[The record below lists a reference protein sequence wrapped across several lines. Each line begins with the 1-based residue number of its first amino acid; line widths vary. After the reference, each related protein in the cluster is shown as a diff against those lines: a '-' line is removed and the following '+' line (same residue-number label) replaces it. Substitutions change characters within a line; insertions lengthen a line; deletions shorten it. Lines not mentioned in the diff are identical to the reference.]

1 MNLNSKYLIFNTL
14 KIVNNKMRLLI
25 LNFVI

>member
-1 MNLNSKYLIFNTL
+1 MNLNLKYLKFNTL

>member
-1 MNLNSKYLIFNTL
+1 MNLNSKYLKFNTL
-14 KIVNNKMRLLI
+14 KIVNNKMRFLI